1 MAVDEARLLLE
12 QLEEALD
19 EGPEDEEDALEVAML
34 AGLATRL
41 GERGPVLDRA
51 ADWREGPGRAH
62 LAEAWRLLDADA
74 LLEALEDCVDGAG
87 GPDAVGEALSD
98 LDEVV
103 AAAIWAGRPEGL
115 AALAKEAERTVRAVP
130 EAFASASQL
139 ASDRMRL
146 RGVVEELELYG
157 FWLAV
162 AEAETWAQA

>member
-1 MAVDEARLLLE
+1 MGDEARLLLE

-41 GERGPVLDRA
+41 GENGPVLERA
-51 ADWREGPGRAH
+51 RDWRKGPGRNH
-62 LAEAWRLLDADA
+62 LAEAWRLLDTEA
-74 LLEALEDCVDGAG
+74 LLEALEDCVDGEG
-87 GPDAVGEALSD
+87 GPEAVAEALSD

-115 AALAKEAERTVRAVP
+115 SALTKEAERTVRAVP
-130 EAFASASQL
+130 EAFATASSL

-146 RGVVEELELYG
+146 RGVAEELDLYG

-162 AEAETWAQA
+162 AESAAWA